1 MRLSG
6 FMFLT
11 DLTIGPA
18 ELARALE
25 DRGFSGL
32 WVPEHPHIPTARRT
46 PTPELYGGGD
56 LAPMYQ
62 RLLDPFVA
70 LTAAAL
76 ATSRLR
82 VGTGICLLALRDAVV
97 TAKEIATL
105 DLLSGGRFDFG
116 VGYGWNADE
125 FPGHGS
131 RFDERRS
138 VVADKVALMRAL
150 WRDDVAEHSGEHV
163 SLEPSWAWPKPV
175 QRPGPPVWLGGN
187 GPRTMEAAA
196 RWADHWYPTPS
207 PRIPEQVA
215 TFARL
220 VEQAGRTGSVGVG
233 VAAASGDADE
243 LRTFAECGIEE
254 VSVALPSAGRDEVL
268 AHLDQL
274 AVMIDVVR
282 A

>member
-25 DRGFSGL
+25 DRGFSAL

-56 LAPMYQ
+56 LAPC
-62 RLLDPFVA
+62 
-70 LTAAAL
+70 
-76 ATSRLR
+76 TSACSIPSSPSPPPPWRR
-82 VGTGICLLALRDAVV
+82 RRPRIGTGICLLALRDAVV

-207 PRIPEQVA
+207 PRIPDTGGHVRP
-215 TFARL
+215 ARR
-220 VEQAGRTGSVGVG
+220 AGGADRIGRRGRRGGERRCRRAADLRRVRHRGGVG
-233 VAAASGDADE
+233 GASERRA
-243 LRTFAECGIEE
+243 RTRC
-254 VSVALPSAGRDEVL
+254 SPTSTSSPP
-268 AHLDQL
+268 
-274 AVMIDVVR
+274 
-282 A
+282 